1 MRNDTRLALPLE
13 RLGSVTQAQLAEDF
27 ERHYQGRLP
36 LAEA

>member
-13 RLGSVTQAQLAEDF
+13 RLGSVTQAQLADDF
-27 ERHYQGRLP
+27 ERRYQGRVP